1 MKVGWTSN
9 NHAGGWVRISLVPW
23 SWMDT
28 KDEATL
34 KKNVMKVACYGH
46 DTRPSKT
53 RNGDCVHP
61 CDGRGGCDYQGGRFH
76 CEITSLYLYDSLSMY
91 HVNEY
96 IFEKL
101 LRIVYR

>member
-1 MKVGWTSN
+1 MKKIYFEIGSSPTTHVKAGDRLKVGWTSN

-23 SWMDT
+23 NWMDT

-34 KKNVMKVACYGH
+34 KRNVMKVACYGH

-61 CDGRGGCDYQGGRFH
+61 CDGRHGCDYQSGECVCF
-76 CEITSLYLYDSLSMY
+76 L
-91 HVNEY
+91 
-96 IFEKL
+96 
-101 LRIVYR
+101 